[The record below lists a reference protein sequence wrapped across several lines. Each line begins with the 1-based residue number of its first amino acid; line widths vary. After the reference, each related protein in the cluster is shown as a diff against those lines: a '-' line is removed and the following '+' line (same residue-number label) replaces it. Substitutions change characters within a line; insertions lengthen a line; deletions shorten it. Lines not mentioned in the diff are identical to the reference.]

1 MENLALRGIHQTNIQ
16 QPTGAVRTLTNA
28 ATTSPSPAT
37 SPTSPS
43 QRALHAASG
52 NAVPVTPE
60 RARIQAERAQLGRS
74 VSLPKGQRQ
83 VPSTSSHRSVTA
95 PVDGDLTTRTA
106 ELLEQFPEPPG
117 GGENAVRIKQAPLKR
132 RALSLS
138 LFPRTRASTGAAECL
153 QGPGQGL
160 DPVIAGATFNL
171 INREPSSRP
180 DTGMSRYFS
189 ANSTA
194 LGTRAV
200 SQQSQS
206 QARQRR
212 ESDQLLRAVANGAN
226 RFGVE
231 SPLPGATNTVSTT
244 QEPSTPSRPTGS
256 ENDFPLTPV
265 TVTKVAKEYCPHKL
279 AKLKKK
285 EAVPIALTERSVR
298 RLQLDGTSSSQ
309 APEGSGIAPDALAHP
324 TPSQQEPSTGT
335 TAQVATPSSYLGL
348 TQQQNQPRSLDHT
361 SQHPGTLV
369 TTTDFAPNAHT
380 GQAMPPQGGGH
391 RDSILSLG
399 APSSRLHT
407 HITPSNR
414 QRRQSTWRT
423 RMQRT
428 KCWKCELEA
437 RRAETAEMFRR
448 RTETVRRGLAGTREG
463 GDEGGRVTWGDRI
476 EARGD
481 EIWGCLRWTCF
492 CRYRGYDSEDEG
504 DGGARRR

>member
-1 MENLALRGIHQTNIQ
+1 MENLALRGIYQTNIQ
-16 QPTGAVRTLTNA
+16 QHMARPQNLTDA
-28 ATTSPSPAT
+28 ATTTSSSAASPI
-37 SPTSPS
+37 SPS

-60 RARIQAERAQLGRS
+60 RARIQAERVHVDRS

-83 VPSTSSHRSVTA
+83 VPPTNWQRSVTSPA
-95 PVDGDLTTRTA
+95 DGDLTARTA
-106 ELLEQFPEPPG
+106 ELLDQFPEPPAG
-117 GGENAVRIKQAPLKR
+117 VENAMRIKQAPLKR

-138 LFPRTRASTGAAECL
+138 LFPRNRTSPGPAECL
-153 QGPGQGL
+153 QGPGQGS
-160 DPVIAGATFNL
+160 DPVIAGATFNF
-171 INREPSSRP
+171 INRVPSSRP

-200 SQQSQS
+200 SQQTQT
-206 QARQRR
+206 QQRR

-226 RFGVE
+226 RFGFE
-231 SPLPGATNTVSTT
+231 SPLPPATNTESAA
-244 QEPSTPSRPTGS
+244 QPPSTPTRPARN

-279 AKLKKK
+279 AKLRKK
-285 EAVPIALTERSVR
+285 EAAPIALTERSVR

-309 APEGSGIAPDALAHP
+309 AAEGSGIAPDALMHP
-324 TPSQQEPSTGT
+324 APSQQEPRPGT
-335 TAQVATPSSYLGL
+335 AAQVATPSSYLGL
-348 TQQQNQPRSLDHT
+348 TQLQNHPQLLDRSA
-361 SQHPGTLV
+361 QHPGTLI
-369 TTTDFAPNAHT
+369 TTADFAPHSRTTQAVPT
-380 GQAMPPQGGGH
+380 QDQGQGH
-391 RDSILSLG
+391 RDSVLSLG

-407 HITPSNR
+407 HITPRNR

-423 RMQRT
+423 RMRRT

-448 RTETVRRGLAGTREG
+448 RTETFRRGLTGSREG
-463 GDEGGRVTWGDRI
+463 GDEGGKVTLGDRI
-476 EARGD
+476 EAKGN

-492 CRYRGYDSEDEG
+492 CRYRGYDSEDEENA
-504 DGGARRR
+504 GARR